1 MRLVEQQQKFFA
13 TGATLP
19 VEYRIRQLRSLYQVI
34 LLNEDRI
41 AGALQKDLG
50 KSEQEAYLTEIGQ
63 VLSEISFVLRHIRR
77 WTRPHRAAFSA
88 STVFSSGKIHPEP
101 YGVALILAPFNYPF
115 QLALLPLVSALAAGN
130 CAVIKPSEYAPE
142 TAAILSE
149 ILNNNF
155 EERLCAVSP
164 GGPETAK
171 ALLQEDFDYIFF
183 TGGRSVGQQ
192 VYAAAANSLIPV
204 TLELGGKSP
213 CIVEQS
219 ADLDTAA
226 KRIVWGKFLNAG
238 QTCVAPDYLLVQE
251 TVHKELIERMRG
263 YITQFYGEAPE
274 KNPSYPRIVNE
285 AHFERLCEML
295 QEGAIVAGGQMDQQ
309 TLRIAPTILEN
320 APFYSKVMT
329 DEIFG
334 PVLPVVEFS
343 TLEQAREYISLH
355 EKPLALYLFT
365 RSRAAEREILQRV
378 PFGGGCVNDTIM
390 HLCSHALPFG
400 GIGASGIGQYHGKAG
415 FDTFSHQK
423 SVLKKWPVFDIPLRY
438 PPYGRARPIMK
449 RILK

>member
-1 MRLVEQQQKFFA
+1 MHLVEQQQKFFA

-19 VEYRIRQLRSLYQVI
+19 VDYRVRQLRSLYQVI
-34 LLNEDRI
+34 LLNEERI

-50 KSEQEAYLTEIGQ
+50 KSDQEAYLTEIGL
-63 VLSEISFVLRHIRR
+63 VLSEISFVLRHIGRWARPRR
-77 WTRPHRAAFSA
+77 APFSLA
-88 STVFSSGKIHPEP
+88 TAFSSGSVRPEP

-115 QLALLPLVSALAAGN
+115 QLALMPLISALAAGN

-149 ILNNNF
+149 MLNNNF
-155 EERLCAVSP
+155 EQRLCAVET

-192 VYAAAANSLIPV
+192 VYAAAAQNLVPV

-213 CIVEQS
+213 CIVEKT
-219 ADLDTAA
+219 ADLDAAA

-251 TVHKELIERMRG
+251 PVHEELIARMRE
-263 YITQFYGEAPE
+263 YILQFFGERPE
-274 KNPSYPRIVNE
+274 KNPNYPRIVNE
-285 AHFERLCEML
+285 AHFERLQEML
-295 QEGAIVAGGQMDQQ
+295 GEGTVVAGGQTDPD
-309 TLRIAPTILEN
+309 TLRIAPTLLEN
-320 APFYSKVMT
+320 APFYSKVMS

-334 PVLPVVEFS
+334 PILPVVEFS
-343 TLEQAREYISLH
+343 TLEQAREYIALH

-378 PFGGGCVNDTIM
+378 PFGGGCVNDTMM
-390 HLCSHALPFG
+390 HLSSHTLPFG
-400 GIGASGIGQYHGKAG
+400 GVGASGIGQYHGKAG
-415 FDTFSHQK
+415 FDAFSHFK
-423 SVLKKWPVFDIPLRY
+423 SVLKKWPVLDIPMRY
-438 PPYGRARPIMK
+438 PPYGRAKPIMK